1 MIFLG
6 LDDDE
11 EIEEYDVY
19 DEAAVAPQP
28 PRRYVPDPVDPPR
41 DLDRPVMAGRS
52 MSRDAAKE
60 PSGAVRV
67 AAAPAP
73 VRPINAVPSVRVQV
87 VVPLRFADC
96 EEIGRHCKQN
106 AAVLVNLQEVDAPLT
121 RRIVDFISG
130 LTYGLSGSMEKV
142 GDQVFLLT
150 PADLEVSVEER
161 RRLEEAGFSAS

>member
-1 MIFLG
+1 MVFLG

-19 DEAAVAPQP
+19 DEPTVAPQP
-28 PRRYVPDPVDPPR
+28 PRRYIPDPVDPAPAE
-41 DLDRPVMAGRS
+41 RPLVTSRS
-52 MSRDAAKE
+52 MSRDSQKE
-60 PSGAVRV
+60 QAGSVRV
-67 AAAPAP
+67 APPPAP
-73 VRPINAVPSVRVQV
+73 VRPINPVPSARVQV

-96 EEIGRHCKQN
+96 EEIGKRCKQN

-142 GDQVFLLT
+142 AEQVFLLT